1 MWQWPVPDE
10 LLKKGLR
17 TNSAGAKKSP
27 CAVPDF
33 VYEGVPCYDEKRYYT
48 GPLPSAANLGFM
60 FQRNA
65 KGPFK
70 TSGSEKWPATGG
82 LLPAPRGKGA
92 RYPTPSPAT
101 GARRGWP
108 AQGVRTKAIMMEVVS
123 ARLGAGPTLPEA
135 MRDWLSTRMRELI
148 LAKANE
154 VAFSVV
160 GDIAKA
166 ANAHRRY
173 KHAEG
178 EHGYRC
184 QIDTEEAI
192 PGDPD
197 SPTVYVNLV
206 EAGMDPLGLRYD
218 DQVSLDLGANGAGRR
233 ALC

>member
-1 MWQWPVPDE
+1 MPWALAKGPHEGLRPASMWQWPVPDE

-148 LAKANE
+148 LAK
-154 VAFSVV
+154 V
-160 GDIAKA
+160 GSERYWRGGSRPGLPP
-166 ANAHRRY
+166 HVRRRGHPWEFENRY
-173 KHAEG
+173 
-178 EHGYRC
+178 
-184 QIDTEEAI
+184 
-192 PGDPD
+192 
-197 SPTVYVNLV
+197 PTSS
-206 EAGMDPLGLRYD
+206 R
-218 DQVSLDLGANGAGRR
+218 SS
-233 ALC
+233 